1 MLILRTKINNVFFW
15 RGDREGT
22 LPIRGCIHMY
32 TSKSFSF
39 DCCLD
44 IFLRSWQKNLEIM
57 DDVEGKNLS
66 KKRRIPPTNVKVSF
80 PNGKNIFFGYRRRME
95 QLQNKM
101 NCRVLPLNGVLNE
114 VVDQR

>member
-1 MLILRTKINNVFFW
+1 MFFFFFG
-15 RGDREGT
+15 RGKERT

-44 IFLRSWQKNLEIM
+44 IFLRSWQKKPVEIM
-57 DDVEGKNLS
+57 DDVEERKNLS

-80 PNGKNIFFGYRRRME
+80 LNGKTIFFGYGRRRTGIDGAAT
-95 QLQNKM
+95 K
-101 NCRVLPLNGVLNE
+101 
-114 VVDQR
+114 